1 LPGGKKNFQTDKL
14 TKMLNRSQQTAPT
27 ETTPDTQPD
36 SRTFG
41 RKIGLI
47 TRLIGCYHK
56 QLSRPFVERGTAYK
70 SCLSCGARKPFD
82 PVTFESDGNFY
93 YPPVNQL

>member
-1 LPGGKKNFQTDKL
+1 MQN
-14 TKMLNRSQQTAPT
+14 
-27 ETTPDTQPD
+27 TPDVNTHTDPTSGD
-36 SRTFG
+36 NLSSKIFG

-70 SCLSCGARKPFD
+70 CCLSCGARKPFD
-82 PVTFESDGNFY
+82 PVTFESSGTFY